1 MKSNLLHAHVTAQ
14 FNGIAPERL
23 YELYV
28 NAAEHAGAT
37 GQPAAIDAREGG
49 AFSAYGGYL
58 TGRFIRLV
66 PGRRIVQFWRSKH
79 FGEGDPD
86 AILSIDFRKNEYGQA
101 EAELVLTNVPNE
113 MTRHDNSSWNQFYWE
128 PFRDYVK
135 GTSQPADFA
144 GALAQPR
151 R

>member
-1 MKSNLLHAHVTAQ
+1 MKSNLLHAHLTAQ
-14 FNGIAPERL
+14 FNGVSPERL
-23 YELYV
+23 YEVYV
-28 NAAEHAGAT
+28 NAEEHQRAT

-58 TGRFIRLV
+58 TGTFIRLR
-66 PGRRIVQFWRSKH
+66 PGRLVVQFWRSKH
-79 FGEGDPD
+79 FQDTDPD
-86 AILSIDFRKNEYGQA
+86 AILSIAFRKNEYEQA
-101 EAELVLTNVPNE
+101 EAELILTNVPDG

-128 PFRDYVK
+128 PFRGHLT
-135 GTSQPADFA
+135 GTSKPADFA